1 MHVAPEQLD
10 DVERIARAALARLGT
25 EGIDDDQELA
35 WRLAHVVSALGAVR
49 ALVDDPAVPQALASY
64 GAALFLREAASEL
77 VALGVIDDLGALP
90 LPPRPSEAAAAEVAE
105 APTTW
110 SLGADLDLARD
121 TFGRFARDEIAPVA
135 DEVHRRNLDVPERII
150 EGLAGLGAFGLSIPE
165 RYGGSATGSVDDT
178 LAMLVATE
186 ALSQASLGIGGSL
199 ITRPEIIA
207 RAILAGGTEEQRV
220 RYLPALASGELMGAV
235 AVTEPDYGSDVA
247 SITTQAILGPDTATV
262 RGTKTWCT
270 FAGRANLLAVLA
282 RTEPDPSLRHRGLS
296 LLLVPKDP
304 VPGHSF
310 DLEIGGGRLTGR
322 AIDTLGYR
330 GMHSYE
336 VAFDDVSVAREQIV
350 GGEEGRGRGFYLQ
363 MAGFEN
369 GRLQTVARAVGLMDA
384 ALAQARAYVANRR
397 VFGRSLADYTL
408 TRRKLARMVAT
419 VAAARAAAYR
429 TARHLETPEGSLAAS
444 MAKAWSCRQAELV
457 TREAQQ
463 LHGGMGYAEE
473 YPVSR
478 YFVDARVLSIFE
490 GADETLSLR
499 VIARAVASS
508 SETTR

>member
-1 MHVAPEQLD
+1 MHTAHEQLD
-10 DVERIARAALARLGT
+10 AFERVARATLAGLGAA
-25 EGIDDDQELA
+25 GIDEQQELA
-35 WRLAHVVSALGAVR
+35 WRIAHVVSALGAVR
-49 ALVDDPAVPQALASY
+49 ALVDDPAVPASLASY
-64 GAALFLREAASEL
+64 GAALFMREAAGEL
-77 VALGVIDDLGALP
+77 VALGVIDDLGSLSP
-90 LPPRPSEAAAAEVAE
+90 PPRPSEMAAAEVAE
-105 APTTW
+105 APTAW
-110 SLGADLDLARD
+110 SLGAELDLARD
-121 TFGRFARDEIAPVA
+121 TFQRFAREEIAPVA

-150 EGLAGLGAFGLSIPE
+150 EGLAALGAFGLSIPE

-186 ALSQASLGIGGSL
+186 ALSEASLGIGGSL

-207 RAILAGGTEEQRV
+207 RAILAGGTEAQRA

-247 SITTQAILGPDTATV
+247 SITTQAILGPSTV
-262 RGTKTWCT
+262 TLRGTKTWCT

-282 RTEPDPSLRHRGLS
+282 RTEPDPALRHRGLS
-296 LLLVPKDP
+296 LVLVDKDP

-310 DLEIGGGRLTGR
+310 DLELGGGRLSGR

-336 VAFDDVSVAREQIV
+336 VAFDDVGVSREQIV

-369 GRLQTVARAVGLMDA
+369 GRLQTVARAVGLMEA
-384 ALAQARAYVANRR
+384 ALAQARAYVAHRR

-408 TRRKLARMVAT
+408 TKRKLARMAVT
-419 VAAARAAAYR
+419 VAAARALAYQAAGR
-429 TARHLETPEGSLAAS
+429 LETPEGSLAAS
-444 MAKAWSCRQAELV
+444 MAKAWSCHQAELI

-499 VIARAVASS
+499 VIARSLASP